1 MKTYNELMSLQTFE
15 DRYEYLRSTQKV
27 GEDTFGSS
35 RYLNQKFYKSAEWK
49 QVRDKVIV
57 RDNGCDLGIV
67 DRPINGR
74 ILIHHIE
81 PITEEDIVNFSD
93 KLLDPDNLICVSN
106 ETHQAIHYGSMDLL
120 PPSEIQERSPGD
132 TILW

>member
-1 MKTYNELMSLQTFE
+1 MKSYNELMSLQTFE

-120 PPSEIQERSPGD
+120 PPSEIPERSPGD